1 MTPPT
6 PTTRRPL
13 FDGVEQIHLTFE
25 GHDTVVP
32 LRYHSGTAMLGVF
45 AARSRALTAKAPD
58 PSLRPLTVAP
68 GISPLVVIGFEFV
81 TDIGAV
87 NELCIAVPL
96 RRSQL
101 AIPLAP
107 LAAGVLRGSVPTWIW
122 HLPVSTEIANALGR
136 QMWGFPKIHAEIQI
150 AEDGDGSRTTRLA
163 ENGSPILSLHG
174 PALDGSHT
182 LRLPMLN
189 HLWQDNA
196 HVQTADHE
204 FHLAD
209 VGVNLVPGTARLEL
223 LSDHPIARDVADVL
237 ISRRAIAYA
246 HARSLQA
253 LLGMPK
259 HLTPALLDRYRTAA
273 ETHDARRA
281 QLSAA

>member
-1 MTPPT
+1 
-6 PTTRRPL
+6 
-13 FDGVEQIHLTFE
+13 
-25 GHDTVVP
+25 
-32 LRYHSGTAMLGVF
+32 MLGVF
-45 AARSRALTAKAPD
+45 AARSRALSAKAPH
-58 PSLRPLTVAP
+58 PSLRPATIAP
-68 GISPLVVIGFEFV
+68 GISPVVVIGFEFV

-96 RRSQL
+96 RRGYL
-101 AIPLAP
+101 PIPFAP

-122 HLPVSTEIANALGR
+122 HLPVSTEIANVLGR
-136 QMWGFPKIHAEIQI
+136 QAWGFPKIHADIPI
-150 AEDGDGSRTTRLA
+150 TEDGDGNRTTGLA
-163 ENGSPILSLHG
+163 EGGAPILSLHG
-174 PALDGSHT
+174 PALHGSHT

-196 HVQTADHE
+196 HVQTVDHE
-204 FHLAD
+204 FRLAD
-209 VGVNLVPGTARLEL
+209 VGLNLIPGSARLEL
-223 LSDHPIARDVADVL
+223 LSDHPIARDLDDVL

-273 ETHDARRA
+273 ETHDARHA
-281 QLSAA
+281 GLSIA